1 MSSPNFHP
9 GLDSQDLLDL
19 PSTPILHPSTPFD
32 EEEQHRVS
40 ESAGLASMDATM
52 DRNPVDENLDDE
64 SEDEQRGR
72 TRTPRTV
79 ASSSASTI
87 TNIPPTRLYTPD
99 STSASTQSLEPLHLN
114 PNLEPNLTLAH
125 ITSLPQST
133 ILNYISAYRLARQRS
148 FEEHFHPL
156 HANSQ
161 TVAPESQRDTLN
173 NADVDSDFSSSST
186 STTRSMPAPA
196 PGPQRRRYRYQDSI
210 GQFTS
215 PHWRHQ
221 ILAPL
226 NPSPTTGQPGS
237 GLPSPSP
244 YGNRING
251 DDRLITLTGGQDNM
265 ARERVEQETSLR
277 SLRIAPSS
285 VVEPENRGSTGIDS
299 DSDLQAQIRF
309 QSQRLREASPDSRA
323 GIRDILTILVMG
335 GQDNMARERVEQ
347 ETSLRSLRNA
357 PSSVI
362 EPENRGSTDI
372 DSDSDL
378 QAQIRFQSQRLREA
392 SPDSRAGIR
401 DILTILVTQTWAN
414 QAREP
419 VRGVIT
425 DDRVEAANS
434 SISQAAN
441 SQARDLNSG
450 NAISRPPVVAFNQD
464 GTISFPQRRTLL
476 NPVNNSD
483 SSVQEEIN
491 ADAAAR
497 RARSGLPALP
507 SLEPANAYYTA
518 DSPAPN
524 RSEINRILFRMEISV
539 QNVRQIYLFE
549 IQERREMASL
559 SPVVPSV
566 IETQNVRPSVQD
578 LLIDLESQVGR
589 VRDQIMGTDL
599 TRPEIPSNG
608 GVNAEVEDTGVD
620 IDLDMD
626 LMRPLSRQSSIENYG
641 DAEPSMA
648 EQLAAYQI
656 SRNHPNPESTIVNRD
671 IPRDISPHDNSE
683 LSDLSQILAAY
694 QDDMP
699 NITTRDQLARRRAEL
714 RLIETRIR
722 AGLPIESRDISPS
735 ILENVNT
742 LTRAPRLRPSTSY
755 ENLRLERQLAALS
768 TGAARDTIPAHRS
781 NPLPRAQR
789 ERDAANAQRIE
800 MLQKPAISVF
810 DHLVKWQLYLEN
822 SATRID
828 SQIPEEWSSR
838 LGNYTL
844 IPASTSARSIE
855 DVSGSPRSDEEILA
869 AYSAN
874 TSYGFREI
882 LRLVREDGLDAR
894 EAWHYVLL
902 WKDYL
907 SESPID
913 EYHEALGLCPMDIF
927 MHVIIQGLSRGFGD
941 WKMSVRCNVECV
953 KYLVTRTSYYPFP
966 SAETID
972 AASTFGDVTSQTLR
986 EYFGSEISFLDEEW
1000 DMLAALKNNRYSTA
1014 RILHL
1019 AKNIARGIAKL
1030 DTIDLKPPYDE
1041 SNNAQRKDIFH
1052 RLKLE
1057 EIALAGQHG
1066 LLSAREH
1073 QALSIDGSSV
1083 ERVLVEYMLK
1093 WDLVPEE
1100 REQMFQAFDGGAS
1113 VESLTRSRQR

>member
-19 PSTPILHPSTPFD
+19 PSTPILHPSNSFD
-32 EEEQHRVS
+32 EEEQHTVS

-52 DRNPVDENLDDE
+52 NRNPVDENSDDE
-64 SEDEQRGR
+64 SEDMQRGR

-87 TNIPPTRLYTPD
+87 TNIPPTRSYTPG

-148 FEEHFHPL
+148 SEEHFHPL

-244 YGNRING
+244 HGNRING

-277 SLRIAPSS
+277 SLRNAPSS
-285 VVEPENRGSTGIDS
+285 VIEPENRGSTGIDS

-323 GIRDILTILVMG
+323 GIRDILTILV
-335 GQDNMARERVEQ
+335 
-347 ETSLRSLRNA
+347 
-357 PSSVI
+357 
-362 EPENRGSTDI
+362 
-372 DSDSDL
+372 
-378 QAQIRFQSQRLREA
+378 
-392 SPDSRAGIR
+392 
-401 DILTILVTQTWAN
+401 TQTWAN
-414 QAREP
+414 QAQEP

-441 SQARDLNSG
+441 SQARDLSSG

-524 RSEINRILFRMEISV
+524 RSEINRSLFRMEMSV

-626 LMRPLSRQSSIENYG
+626 LTRPLSRQSSIENYG

-656 SRNHPNPESTIVNRD
+656 SRNHPNPESTIANRN

-927 MHVIIQGLSRGFGD
+927 MHVIIQGLSRGFGE
-941 WKMSVRCNVECV
+941 WKMSVRCDVECV

-1030 DTIDLKPPYDE
+1030 DTVDLKPPYDE

-1073 QALSIDGSSV
+1073 QALSTDGSSV